1 MADNKM
7 ETSRR
12 RIFAYD
18 FDGTLLAADSLPL
31 FLKYA
36 FGRWRY
42 CLGLLA
48 CSPWLAGMKLHL
60 LDSGK
65 AKERLVGH
73 FVKGL
78 TRDELAMLGRA
89 FAQSLLPQGV
99 ARGIRELA
107 TVSFRDD
114 DRLLI
119 VTASIR
125 EWVEPFFADLPFPV
139 QIVATELED
148 DNGVLTG
155 RFATPNCKGAEK
167 WRRLLDVAPDVE
179 QCELIAFG
187 DSEGDR
193 DLLSHA
199 DRAVWLS

>member
-1 MADNKM
+1 MAENEK
-7 ETSRR
+7 ETTRR

-36 FGRWRY
+36 FGKWNYRW
-42 CLGLLA
+42 GLVA
-48 CSPWLAGMKLHL
+48 CSPWLAGML
-60 LDSGK
+60 LRLIDAGK
-65 AKERLVGH
+65 AKQRLVGH

-89 FAQSLLPQGV
+89 FAQSILPQEV

-107 TVSFRDD
+107 SVSFRPG

-119 VTASIR
+119 VTASVR

-167 WRRLLDVAPDVE
+167 WRRLLEVAPDVE
-179 QCELIAFG
+179 QCELVAFG
-187 DSEGDR
+187 NSEGDR

-199 DRAVWLS
+199 DRAVWIS